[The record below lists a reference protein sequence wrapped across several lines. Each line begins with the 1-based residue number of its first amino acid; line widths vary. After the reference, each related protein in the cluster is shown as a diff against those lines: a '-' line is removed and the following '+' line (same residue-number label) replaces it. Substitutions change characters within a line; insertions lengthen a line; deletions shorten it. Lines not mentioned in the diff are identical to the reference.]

1 MLTEK
6 FINVTKKFL
15 DERNYPKRCY
25 EIVPSDTNINPYDEW
40 DLDSLDMVEYIM
52 ELELAYNIQISDEDA
67 ISFIN
72 IGELC
77 NFCEKL
83 CFTFIDT
90 ILTRIIP

>member
-25 EIVPSDTNINPYDEW
+25 EIVPSDTNINPYNEW

-67 ISFIN
+67 VSFIN

-77 NFCEKL
+77 KFCENGGSK
-83 CFTFIDT
+83 
-90 ILTRIIP
+90 